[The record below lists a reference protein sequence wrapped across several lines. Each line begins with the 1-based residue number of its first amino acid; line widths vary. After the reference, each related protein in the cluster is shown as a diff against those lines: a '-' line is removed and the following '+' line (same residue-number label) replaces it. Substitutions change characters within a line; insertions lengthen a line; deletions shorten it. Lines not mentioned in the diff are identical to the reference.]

1 MAHLTSDL
9 VEFIV
14 GWLPGPPSRLL
25 EVGCGDG
32 ALTRRLAERGY
43 DVLGL
48 DPEAPDDA
56 GFTRS
61 TLEELRRPGEFDAAI
76 AVRSLHHLH
85 DADCALDN
93 LRDAITPGGR
103 LVVSEFSIRN
113 VDSTTVRW
121 LETRGMPHP
130 VTETDHDDVIPL
142 DRLRSQLERRFH
154 PLFAEPVAYLA
165 REAHREDLVV
175 AEEEAIRAGEIKP
188 AGMRLVFERV

>member
-1 MAHLTSDL
+1 MTHLTSDL
-9 VEFIV
+9 LEFMV
-14 GWLPGPPSRLL
+14 AWLPVPPARVL
-25 EVGCGDG
+25 EVGCGEG
-32 ALTRRLAERGY
+32 ALTRRLADRGY

-48 DPEAPDDA
+48 DPEAPDEE

-61 TLEELRRPGEFDAAI
+61 TLEELQGHGEFDAAV
-76 AVRSLHHLH
+76 AVRTLHHLH
-85 DADCALDN
+85 DADRALDN
-93 LRDAITPGGR
+93 LRDALRPSGR

-121 LETRGMPHP
+121 LETRGIPHP

-142 DRLRSQLERRFH
+142 DRLRSQLEERFI
-154 PLFAEPVAYLA
+154 PLFAEPVPYLA

-188 AGMRLVFERV
+188 AGMRLVLERG